1 LIEYT
6 FAFIVIAIISLVII
20 WAIVSVPVWI
30 SAKILTSGRARFGR
44 AMLVTAAGPIV
55 YALVL
60 AISTSFLSLA
70 VGNQS
75 PIIVS
80 IGLVLAFLA
89 WIYVFKRGFE
99 TGWLRGAGIALLAI
113 IVFVI
118 IGIII
123 GSVTH
128 LFVPNAPPPIITT
141 QPFHLV

>member
-1 LIEYT
+1 MIEDIFT
-6 FAFIVIAIISLVII
+6 FIVIAIISLVII

-60 AISTSFLSLA
+60 VISTSFLSIA
-70 VGNQS
+70 IGNRS

-113 IVFVI
+113 IVFVM

-128 LFVPNAPPPIITT
+128 LFVPNAPPSIITT
-141 QPFHLV
+141 QPFHMV

>member
-1 LIEYT
+1 MTESII
-6 FAFIVIAIISLVII
+6 AFIIIVIIFLVIT

-60 AISTSFLSLA
+60 IISISFLSVA
-70 VGNQS
+70 IGNRS
-75 PIIVS
+75 PIVVS
-80 IGLVLAFLA
+80 MGYVLAFLA

-99 TGWLRGAGIALLAI
+99 TSWLVGVGIALLAI

-118 IGIII
+118 IGIAIA
-123 GSVTH
+123 SFTH
-128 LFVPNAPPPIITT
+128 LIVPNAPSPIITT
-141 QPFHLV
+141 EPFHTV

>member
-1 LIEYT
+1 M

-60 AISTSFLSLA
+60 AISTNFLSLA
-70 VGNQS
+70 IGNRS

>member
-1 LIEYT
+1 LIEDI

-60 AISTSFLSLA
+60 VISTSFLSLA
-70 VGNQS
+70 IGNRS

-141 QPFHLV
+141 QPYQLV